1 MSASTGIEIER
12 KYDVEA
18 DAAVPDLV
26 GATAQVV
33 AVEDEGVRELVTV
46 YLDTADLALARRGVV
61 LRRRSGG
68 PDAGWHVKTSGDGR
82 GRVEHRVPLDDVAA
96 AADAELGAPPAEL
109 LDPLRGLVRGR
120 AVEAIA
126 TLAVR
131 RHART
136 LRDADGR
143 ALAEVVDDHVTATP
157 RRGEPS
163 AWREWEVELAPGS
176 DDDALL
182 DAVEERLLAAGAV
195 VSGSV
200 AKVARALGA
209 TVPASRDGASA
220 ALKPKSRLDRFA
232 SSTVDALVSRLI
244 ALDESVRRGED
255 DAVHQLRTTARRLR
269 SLLGAVA
276 PAYDAETIDALQD
289 GLRELG
295 RSLGDARDAEVR
307 RERLTAAVADEPEG
321 PAVEH
326 LLRLAADHEETARE
340 AAVAALDGDEYFA
353 LLDALEA
360 LTPRAGEQ
368 HPRAAKALRERM
380 RREHRRVRRAAIRFD
395 EAPGPASSSEALH
408 DARKAAKRLR
418 YVIEAARALPGFG
431 GAGLARRA
439 ETVQD
444 ALGEHLDAVAAAA
457 AIVEAVPLA
466 QRLEPAGLFSLG
478 RAHAQEE
485 RRAADALDAGLLAL
499 WELFDR
505 EP

>member
-12 KYDVEA
+12 KYDVEE
-18 DAAVPDLV
+18 AAALPDLV
-26 GATAQVV
+26 GVTPAVA

-46 YLDTADLALARRGVV
+46 YLDTADFALARRGVV
-61 LRRRSGG
+61 LRRRTGG

-82 GRVEHRVPLDDVAA
+82 GRVEHRLPLDDAGA
-96 AADAELGAPPAEL
+96 SADAELGAPPAEL

-126 TLAVR
+126 TLAVLR
-131 RHART
+131 RALL
-136 LRDADGR
+136 LRDADGGL
-143 ALAEVVDDHVTATP
+143 LAEVVDDHVTATP
-157 RRGEPS
+157 RHGEPS
-163 AWREWEVELAPGS
+163 SWREWEVELAPGS
-176 DDDALL
+176 EDDALL
-182 DAVEERLLAAGAV
+182 DAVEERVLAAGAS

-209 TVPASRDGASA
+209 AVPASRQGASA
-220 ALKPKSRLDRFA
+220 ALGAKARLDRFA
-232 SSTVDALVSRLI
+232 AGGVGALVARLV
-244 ALDESVRRGED
+244 ALDESVRRGET

-276 PAYDAETIDALQD
+276 PAYDAESVDALRD
-289 GLRELG
+289 GLRDLG
-295 RSLGDARDAEVR
+295 RALSGARDAEVL
-307 RERLTAAVADEPEG
+307 RERLTAAVAEEPEG

-326 LLRLAADHEETARE
+326 LLRLAADREETTRE

-360 LTPRAGEQ
+360 LTPRDDVE
-368 HPRAAKALRERM
+368 HPRAKEALRERM
-380 RREHRRVRRAAIRFD
+380 RREHRRVRRAAVRYD
-395 EAPGPASSSEALH
+395 DAPGPASSREALH

-418 YVIEAARALPGFG
+418 YVVEAARGLPGFG
-431 GAGLARRA
+431 ASGHARRA
-439 ETVQD
+439 EAVQD
-444 ALGEHLDAVAAAA
+444 LFGEHLDALTATA
-457 AIVEAVPLA
+457 AIAEAVPLA
-466 QRLEPAGLFSLG
+466 AQLEPAGVFSLG